1 MTWTVAS
8 KNSFIGGYLT
18 KQNPSSFSSI
28 YLFSYNGAKI
38 ITNPSKRRDLM
49 RAMIETLSFF
59 IIFMRLV
66 GRRPRRQAGRW
77 RIMRQLFINSLDFV
91 HVSDSTI
98 ASKDKDGN
106 FHEIRKITTRLNSQT
121 YTMPYYETAD
131 RIESA
136 IRCQHG
142 QN

>member
-1 MTWTVAS
+1 M
-8 KNSFIGGYLT
+8 GGYLT
-18 KQNPSSFSSI
+18 TQNPSSFSLI
-28 YLFSYNGAKI
+28 YLFSYNGDNI
-38 ITNPSKRRDLM
+38 ITNPSKRRVLM
-49 RAMIETLSFF
+49 RAMIGTLSLF

-66 GRRPRRQAGRW
+66 GRRPRRQAGGCRTT
-77 RIMRQLFINSLDFV
+77 RQLFRNSLDFV
-91 HVSDSTI
+91 HVSGSTI
-98 ASKDKDGN
+98 TSKDKDRN

>member
-1 MTWTVAS
+1 MTVALRS
-8 KNSFIGGYLT
+8 SFIGGYLT
-18 KQNPSSFSSI
+18 KQNPSSFSLI
-28 YLFSYNGAKI
+28 YLFGYNGAKI
-38 ITNPSKRRDLM
+38 ITNPSKRRLLM
-49 RAMIETLSFF
+49 RAMIGTLSLF

-66 GRRPRRQAGRW
+66 GRRPRRQAVGCRTT
-77 RIMRQLFINSLDFV
+77 RQLFINSLDFV
-91 HVSDSTI
+91 HVSGSTI
-98 ASKDKDGN
+98 TSKDKDGN
-106 FHEIRKITTRLNSQT
+106 FHEIRKITARLNSQT